1 MRKLAWFA
9 AAFSAAAALAV
20 HGLPEGVLVPL
31 GVACALAALAGLAL
45 RGDRRR
51 RVLLAGFGLAAG
63 LLWTAA
69 YGALFQAP
77 ARALAGYEGPVEV
90 TVADWPQATAYGSSV
105 LVRLHPVEGW
115 PVRTLLY
122 LDAPAPDL
130 RPGDG
135 LTVQA
140 RLRAAD
146 TITGES
152 TDYYYAKGVRLIA
165 YGEGEGETARPGRPP
180 LWTWP
185 AYVSKAL
192 KDRVAAAFPEEAA
205 PLVTALLTGDRSGLS
220 DGDYAALRR
229 SGLAHVIAVSG
240 LHVSFLAGLAAALL
254 GARRRRTAVCTIAL
268 LVCFAAVVGNTP
280 SVLRAVFMQSMLL
293 LAPLLGREEDKPTS
307 LCAVLMLLLLQNPYA
322 AASVSLQLSFAAV
335 AGIYLFSGPL
345 TERWTARLPARPK
358 GFWAKTGCLA
368 ARFVLSSLAAA
379 VLGLFL
385 PGPAAL
391 LALPAAL
398 PTLYVQRMADA
409 LAALPFA
416 ALSTQSVYLKLWLA
430 LVYVLLLLYLLGRG
444 EKKRPLVPLGLGTAG
459 LCAALVLQAASHT
472 AGRLTVSVLDVGQGL
487 SVALLSGGRAALVDC
502 GGTGADNPGDTAADY
517 FQSLGL
523 NRIDLVV
530 LTHYHEDHA
539 GGIPE
544 LLERLE
550 VGLLVLPDVE
560 EEDPLRREITALAE
574 EKGIETLFLAEDADV
589 TFGESALRI
598 YAPLGSGGANEEGL
612 SVLCTAGDFDGLITG
627 DMNDTVEKRLIKYGS
642 LPDLELL
649 VAGHHGSKYATSEE
663 LLLATTPELAVISV
677 GYNTYGHPAPETLE
691 RLAAAGCAIYRTD
704 WSGTVTITAK

>member
-220 DGDYAALRR
+220 DGDYAA
-229 SGLAHVIAVSG
+229 
-240 LHVSFLAGLAAALL
+240 
-254 GARRRRTAVCTIAL
+254 
-268 LVCFAAVVGNTP
+268 
-280 SVLRAVFMQSMLL
+280 
-293 LAPLLGREEDKPTS
+293 
-307 LCAVLMLLLLQNPYA
+307 
-322 AASVSLQLSFAAV
+322 
-335 AGIYLFSGPL
+335 
-345 TERWTARLPARPK
+345 
-358 GFWAKTGCLA
+358 
-368 ARFVLSSLAAA
+368 
-379 VLGLFL
+379 
-385 PGPAAL
+385 
-391 LALPAAL
+391 
-398 PTLYVQRMADA
+398 
-409 LAALPFA
+409 
-416 ALSTQSVYLKLWLA
+416 
-430 LVYVLLLLYLLGRG
+430 
-444 EKKRPLVPLGLGTAG
+444 
-459 LCAALVLQAASHT
+459 
-472 AGRLTVSVLDVGQGL
+472 
-487 SVALLSGGRAALVDC
+487 
-502 GGTGADNPGDTAADY
+502 
-517 FQSLGL
+517 
-523 NRIDLVV
+523 
-530 LTHYHEDHA
+530 
-539 GGIPE
+539 
-544 LLERLE
+544 
-550 VGLLVLPDVE
+550 
-560 EEDPLRREITALAE
+560 
-574 EKGIETLFLAEDADV
+574 
-589 TFGESALRI
+589 
-598 YAPLGSGGANEEGL
+598 
-612 SVLCTAGDFDGLITG
+612 
-627 DMNDTVEKRLIKYGS
+627 
-642 LPDLELL
+642 
-649 VAGHHGSKYATSEE
+649 
-663 LLLATTPELAVISV
+663 ISV
-677 GYNTYGHPAPETLE
+677 FVDIN
-691 RLAAAGCAIYRTD
+691 RD
-704 WSGTVTITAK
+704 

>member
-9 AAFSAAAALAV
+9 ASCSAAVFLAV
-20 HGLPEGVLVPL
+20 YVLPEGALVPL
-31 GVACALAALAGLAL
+31 GEVCALAALAGLTL

-146 TITGES
+146 TIAGES

-165 YGEGEGETARPGRPP
+165 YGEGEGETVRPGRPP

-307 LCAVLMLLLLQNPYA
+307 LCTVLMLLLLQNPYA
-322 AASVSLQLSFAAV
+322 AASVSLQLSFSTT
-335 AGIYLFSGPL
+335 IQRE
-345 TERWTARLPARPK
+345 TK
-358 GFWAKTGCLA
+358 
-368 ARFVLSSLAAA
+368 
-379 VLGLFL
+379 LFL
-385 PGPAAL
+385 
-391 LALPAAL
+391 
-398 PTLYVQRMADA
+398 
-409 LAALPFA
+409 
-416 ALSTQSVYLKLWLA
+416 
-430 LVYVLLLLYLLGRG
+430 
-444 EKKRPLVPLGLGTAG
+444 
-459 LCAALVLQAASHT
+459 
-472 AGRLTVSVLDVGQGL
+472 
-487 SVALLSGGRAALVDC
+487 
-502 GGTGADNPGDTAADY
+502 GADNEETAELTVPMYDFGDWASRMKAY
-517 FQSLGL
+517 RKK
-523 NRIDLVV
+523 N
-530 LTHYHEDHA
+530 H
-539 GGIPE
+539 
-544 LLERLE
+544 
-550 VGLLVLPDVE
+550 
-560 EEDPLRREITALAE
+560 ITQQ
-574 EKGIETLFLAEDADV
+574 
-589 TFGESALRI
+589 
-598 YAPLGSGGANEEGL
+598 
-612 SVLCTAGDFDGLITG
+612 
-627 DMNDTVEKRLIKYGS
+627 
-642 LPDLELL
+642 
-649 VAGHHGSKYATSEE
+649 
-663 LLLATTPELAVISV
+663 ELAQLMGVKHFTLRSWEQKQAKPP
-677 GYNTYGHPAPETLE
+677 YNVW
-691 RLAAAGCAIYRTD
+691 RLHKHLFDDSIKLT
-704 WSGTVTITAK
+704 

>member
-9 AAFSAAAALAV
+9 ASCSAAVFLAV
-20 HGLPEGVLVPL
+20 YVLPEGALVPL
-31 GVACALAALAGLAL
+31 GAVCALAALAGLTL

-240 LHVSFLAGLAAALL
+240 LHLLHSGSGKLFQFGHLVGEQIAICVREQDFVPHIQFTQAGE
-254 GARRRRTAVCTIAL
+254 
-268 LVCFAAVVGNTP
+268 
-280 SVLRAVFMQSMLL
+280 M
-293 LAPLLGREEDKPTS
+293 
-307 LCAVLMLLLLQNPYA
+307 
-322 AASVSLQLSFAAV
+322 
-335 AGIYLFSGPL
+335 
-345 TERWTARLPARPK
+345 
-358 GFWAKTGCLA
+358 
-368 ARFVLSSLAAA
+368 
-379 VLGLFL
+379 
-385 PGPAAL
+385 
-391 LALPAAL
+391 
-398 PTLYVQRMADA
+398 
-409 LAALPFA
+409 
-416 ALSTQSVYLKLWLA
+416 
-430 LVYVLLLLYLLGRG
+430 
-444 EKKRPLVPLGLGTAG
+444 PLVVVP
-459 LCAALVLQAASHT
+459 CDNQVIQI
-472 AGRLTVSVLDVGQGL
+472 
-487 SVALLSGGRAALVDC
+487 
-502 GGTGADNPGDTAADY
+502 GGTGVPAGC
-517 FQSLGL
+517 QLQGL
-523 NRIDLVV
+523 V
-530 LTHYHEDHA
+530 
-539 GGIPE
+539 
-544 LLERLE
+544 
-550 VGLLVLPDVE
+550 
-560 EEDPLRREITALAE
+560 
-574 EKGIETLFLAEDADV
+574 
-589 TFGESALRI
+589 
-598 YAPLGSGGANEEGL
+598 APLA
-612 SVLCTAGDFDGLITG
+612 DDGQRQL
-627 DMNDTVEKRLIKYGS
+627 
-642 LPDLELL
+642 
-649 VAGHHGSKYATSEE
+649 
-663 LLLATTPELAVISV
+663 
-677 GYNTYGHPAPETLE
+677 
-691 RLAAAGCAIYRTD
+691 
-704 WSGTVTITAK
+704 

>member
-1 MRKLAWFA
+1 MAGRRREYSEGRTARWGGEEGLDLLRHDEW
-9 AAFSAAAALAV
+9 SAGSSALF
-20 HGLPEGVLVPL
+20 LT
-31 GVACALAALAGLAL
+31 ALAAVSQGLSFCYRVALSRLVGAEVMGLYQLLMPVCSVLLSLTAVGLTAAMSNLSSQYLAL
-45 RGDRRR
+45 GNGKGVAQTRRMCLTALG
-51 RVLLAGFGLAAG
+51 VG
-63 LLWTAA
+63 LL
-69 YGALFQAP
+69 
-77 ARALAGYEGPVEV
+77 PV
-90 TVADWPQATAYGSSV
+90 S
-105 LVRLHPVEGW
+105 
-115 PVRTLLY
+115 
-122 LDAPAPDL
+122 
-130 RPGDG
+130 
-135 LTVQA
+135 
-140 RLRAAD
+140 
-146 TITGES
+146 
-152 TDYYYAKGVRLIA
+152 
-165 YGEGEGETARPGRPP
+165 
-180 LWTWP
+180 
-185 AYVSKAL
+185 
-192 KDRVAAAFPEEAA
+192 
-205 PLVTALLTGDRSGLS
+205 
-220 DGDYAALRR
+220 
-229 SGLAHVIAVSG
+229 
-240 LHVSFLAGLAAALL
+240 
-254 GARRRRTAVCTIAL
+254 
-268 LVCFAAVVGNTP
+268 AAVVAFYDP
-280 SVLRAVFMQSMLL
+280 ISVYLLGDARTQLGLILL
-293 LAPLLGREEDKPTS
+293 LPCVALTGVENIHKHFFYGTGVVRPP
-307 LCAVLMLLLLQNPYA
+307 AVVELMEQ
-322 AASVSLQLSFAAV
+322 F
-335 AGIYLFSGPL
+335 I
-345 TERWTARLPARPK
+345 R
-358 GFWAKTGCLA
+358 
-368 ARFVLSSLAAA
+368 AAA

>member
-1 MRKLAWFA
+1 MF
-9 AAFSAAAALAV
+9 LAV
-20 HGLPEGVLVPL
+20 YVLPEGALVPL
-31 GVACALAALAGLAL
+31 GAVCALAALAGLAL

-293 LAPLLGREEDKPTS
+293 LAPLLGREEDQAHLSVRRSHAPAAPKS
-307 LCAVLMLLLLQNPYA
+307 LRRRVGVPPALLCRRGGNLPLFPG
-322 AASVSLQLSFAAV
+322 LSPSGGRLGSPPGPRA
-335 AGIYLFSGPL
+335 SGPK
-345 TERWTARLPARPK
+345 PA
-358 GFWAKTGCLA
+358 CLA
-368 ARFVLSSLAAA
+368 ARFC
-379 VLGLFL
+379 
-385 PGPAAL
+385 P
-391 LALPAAL
+391 
-398 PTLYVQRMADA
+398 VQ
-409 LAALPFA
+409 
-416 ALSTQSVYLKLWLA
+416 Y
-430 LVYVLLLLYLLGRG
+430 
-444 EKKRPLVPLGLGTAG
+444 
-459 LCAALVLQAASHT
+459 
-472 AGRLTVSVLDVGQGL
+472 
-487 SVALLSGGRAALVDC
+487 
-502 GGTGADNPGDTAADY
+502 
-517 FQSLGL
+517 
-523 NRIDLVV
+523 
-530 LTHYHEDHA
+530 
-539 GGIPE
+539 
-544 LLERLE
+544 
-550 VGLLVLPDVE
+550 
-560 EEDPLRREITALAE
+560 
-574 EKGIETLFLAEDADV
+574 
-589 TFGESALRI
+589 
-598 YAPLGSGGANEEGL
+598 
-612 SVLCTAGDFDGLITG
+612 
-627 DMNDTVEKRLIKYGS
+627 
-642 LPDLELL
+642 
-649 VAGHHGSKYATSEE
+649 
-663 LLLATTPELAVISV
+663 
-677 GYNTYGHPAPETLE
+677 
-691 RLAAAGCAIYRTD
+691 
-704 WSGTVTITAK
+704 

>member
-1 MRKLAWFA
+1 
-9 AAFSAAAALAV
+9 
-20 HGLPEGVLVPL
+20 
-31 GVACALAALAGLAL
+31 
-45 RGDRRR
+45 
-51 RVLLAGFGLAAG
+51 
-63 LLWTAA
+63 
-69 YGALFQAP
+69 
-77 ARALAGYEGPVEV
+77 
-90 TVADWPQATAYGSSV
+90 
-105 LVRLHPVEGW
+105 
-115 PVRTLLY
+115 
-122 LDAPAPDL
+122 
-130 RPGDG
+130 
-135 LTVQA
+135 
-140 RLRAAD
+140 
-146 TITGES
+146 
-152 TDYYYAKGVRLIA
+152 
-165 YGEGEGETARPGRPP
+165 
-180 LWTWP
+180 
-185 AYVSKAL
+185 
-192 KDRVAAAFPEEAA
+192 
-205 PLVTALLTGDRSGLS
+205 
-220 DGDYAALRR
+220 
-229 SGLAHVIAVSG
+229 
-240 LHVSFLAGLAAALL
+240 
-254 GARRRRTAVCTIAL
+254 
-268 LVCFAAVVGNTP
+268 
-280 SVLRAVFMQSMLL
+280 
-293 LAPLLGREEDKPTS
+293 
-307 LCAVLMLLLLQNPYA
+307 
-322 AASVSLQLSFAAV
+322 
-335 AGIYLFSGPL
+335 
-345 TERWTARLPARPK
+345 
-358 GFWAKTGCLA
+358 
-368 ARFVLSSLAAA
+368 
-379 VLGLFL
+379 
-385 PGPAAL
+385 
-391 LALPAAL
+391 
-398 PTLYVQRMADA
+398 MADA

-430 LVYVLLLLYLLGRG
+430 LVYALLLLYLLGRG

-459 LCAALVLQAASHT
+459 LCAALVFQAASHT

-523 NRIDLVV
+523 SRIDLVV

-560 EEDPLRREITALAE
+560 EDAPLRREITALAE

-663 LLLATTPELAVISV
+663 LLLATKPELAVISV

>member
-293 LAPLLGREEDKPTS
+293 LAPLLGRSFSADAFFADAMTIVVGIEFVKM
-307 LCAVLMLLLLQNPYA
+307 LMLHTPRAVTDVLLFA
-322 AASVSLQLSFAAV
+322 IARQLVVNHSSAVDTLLGVAAV
-335 AGIYLFSGPL
+335 ALI
-345 TERWTARLPARPK
+345 
-358 GFWAKTGCLA
+358 
-368 ARFVLSSLAAA
+368 FVIKK
-379 VLGLFL
+379 FL
-385 PGPAAL
+385 HTDGD
-391 LALPAAL
+391 
-398 PTLYVQRMADA
+398 DA
-409 LAALPFA
+409 P
-416 ALSTQSVYLKLWLA
+416 
-430 LVYVLLLLYLLGRG
+430 
-444 EKKRPLVPLGLGTAG
+444 
-459 LCAALVLQAASHT
+459 
-472 AGRLTVSVLDVGQGL
+472 
-487 SVALLSGGRAALVDC
+487 
-502 GGTGADNPGDTAADY
+502 
-517 FQSLGL
+517 
-523 NRIDLVV
+523 
-530 LTHYHEDHA
+530 
-539 GGIPE
+539 
-544 LLERLE
+544 
-550 VGLLVLPDVE
+550 
-560 EEDPLRREITALAE
+560 
-574 EKGIETLFLAEDADV
+574 
-589 TFGESALRI
+589 
-598 YAPLGSGGANEEGL
+598 
-612 SVLCTAGDFDGLITG
+612 AGDG
-627 DMNDTVEKRLIKYGS
+627 R
-642 LPDLELL
+642 P
-649 VAGHHGSKYATSEE
+649 
-663 LLLATTPELAVISV
+663 
-677 GYNTYGHPAPETLE
+677 
-691 RLAAAGCAIYRTD
+691 
-704 WSGTVTITAK
+704 

>member
-220 DGDYAALRR
+220 DGDYATLRR

-254 GARRRRTAVCTIAL
+254 GPGGGAAVCTIAL
-268 LVCFAAVVGNTP
+268 LVCFAAVVGNT
-280 SVLRAVFMQSMLL
+280 SVCGRSMQSMLL
-293 LAPLLGREEDKPTS
+293 LAPCWGGRRTS
-307 LCAVLMLLLLQNPYA
+307 PPLCAPSHACSQNPTPPRRCPSA
-322 AASVSLQLSFAAV
+322 LLCRR
-335 AGIYLFSGPL
+335 GGNLLFSGPL
-345 TERWTARLPARPK
+345 TERWTAGSRQAQ
-358 GFWAKTGCLA
+358 G
-368 ARFVLSSLAAA
+368 
-379 VLGLFL
+379 
-385 PGPAAL
+385 
-391 LALPAAL
+391 
-398 PTLYVQRMADA
+398 
-409 LAALPFA
+409 
-416 ALSTQSVYLKLWLA
+416 
-430 LVYVLLLLYLLGRG
+430 LLGQ
-444 EKKRPLVPLGLGTAG
+444 AG
-459 LCAALVLQAASHT
+459 VWPP
-472 AGRLTVSVLDVGQGL
+472 GL
-487 SVALLSGGRAALVDC
+487 SCPVWR
-502 GGTGADNPGDTAADY
+502 
-517 FQSLGL
+517 
-523 NRIDLVV
+523 
-530 LTHYHEDHA
+530 
-539 GGIPE
+539 
-544 LLERLE
+544 
-550 VGLLVLPDVE
+550 
-560 EEDPLRREITALAE
+560 
-574 EKGIETLFLAEDADV
+574 
-589 TFGESALRI
+589 
-598 YAPLGSGGANEEGL
+598 
-612 SVLCTAGDFDGLITG
+612 
-627 DMNDTVEKRLIKYGS
+627 
-642 LPDLELL
+642 
-649 VAGHHGSKYATSEE
+649 
-663 LLLATTPELAVISV
+663 
-677 GYNTYGHPAPETLE
+677 
-691 RLAAAGCAIYRTD
+691 
-704 WSGTVTITAK
+704 